1 MGKTLTGI
9 EKAESREI
17 HIRFWQEVSLKDQ
30 KNSSGRIPI
39 GEGDLH
45 ANNPS
50 PRCSGSK
57 CRPSLA
63 QATTAPMTGMSRRPD
78 SACQADGEDFTL
90 STEEQRIVALIVAG
104 CSNKDMA
111 RLFSLSESTIYRRT
125 VRIIGKLSVSNKFEL
140 VLFAID
146 HRIFAGAQH
155 EDCD

>member
-1 MGKTLTGI
+1 
-9 EKAESREI
+9 
-17 HIRFWQEVSLKDQ
+17 
-30 KNSSGRIPI
+30 
-39 GEGDLH
+39 
-45 ANNPS
+45 
-50 PRCSGSK
+50 
-57 CRPSLA
+57 
-63 QATTAPMTGMSRRPD
+63 MTGMSRRPD